1 MIRGFFLAVLA
12 LFAAQ
17 PAMANEEDFEAF
29 GAFLEQFRKE
39 SNTPAMSALIVKD
52 GAIAWESYLGW
63 SDDEGDIPTSPQTT
77 YYIASVTKPIAATA
91 IHAESLAGGVDLATP
106 MASDAGWTDLCQ
118 RMVQTP
124 IPFMSGGEDLFGN
137 AIAPMDCD
145 KATSLG
151 NMLDMRANGGAFVYN
166 PIAYARIDRAIE
178 GAGGRPLR
186 DIVRERVLEP
196 AGMQDVAL
204 GWRDP
209 SSGAAL
215 RYLTM
220 PHHVIDGRIKKQP
233 YPDDDFR
240 AAAGMVANPRALAA
254 FDIAYD
260 QGRLVP
266 PEHRARLA
274 ERQVIG
280 PLGDYRLG
288 WWREDYKGKRLMW
301 HSGKDDRKYS
311 AIYLKVP
318 EQRLT
323 LIVLA
328 NSEAIWN
335 EGSSLVLARA
345 SLSPVARRFLEEF
358 VD

>member
-1 MIRGFFLAVLA
+1 MIGRFLLA
-12 LFAAQ
+12 MLTAFVSAPLMAQ
-17 PAMANEEDFEAF
+17 GNDYDAF
-29 GAFLEQFRKE
+29 GAFLEDFRKE
-39 SNTPAMSALIVKD
+39 TSTPAMSALIVKD
-52 GAIAWESYLGW
+52 GEIAWEAYLGW
-63 SDDEGDIPTSPQTT
+63 SDDEGDEPTSPETT

-91 IHAESLAGGVDLATP
+91 ILAESLGGQIDLAIP
-106 MASDAGWTDLCQ
+106 MSKDAGWGRLCEY
-118 RMVQTP
+118 MITTS
-124 IPFMSGGEDLFGN
+124 IPFMSGGEDAFGN
-137 AIAPMDCD
+137 PIAPMDCA
-145 KATSLG
+145 KATTLG
-151 NMLDMRANGGAFVYN
+151 QMLDMRANDDAFVYN

-196 AGMQDVAL
+196 AGMQNVAL

-209 SSGAAL
+209 KSGAAL
-215 RYLTM
+215 RYLAM
-220 PHHVIDGRIKKQP
+220 PHHVKDGRIVKQP

-240 AAAGMVANPRALAA
+240 AAAGMIANPRALAA
-254 FDIAYD
+254 FDKAYD
-260 QGRLVP
+260 AGLIVP
-266 PEHRARLA
+266 PEQRARLA
-274 ERQVIG
+274 EREAIG

-288 WWREDYKGKRLMW
+288 WWLEDYKGKRLMW
-301 HSGKDDRKYS
+301 HSGKDDEKYS

-318 EQRLT
+318 EENLT

-358 VD
+358 VK